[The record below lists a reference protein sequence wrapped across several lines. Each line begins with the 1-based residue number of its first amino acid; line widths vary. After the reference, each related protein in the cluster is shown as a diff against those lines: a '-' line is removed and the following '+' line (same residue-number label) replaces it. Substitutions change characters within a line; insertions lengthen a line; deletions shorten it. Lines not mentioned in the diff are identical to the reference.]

1 MNNKH
6 FYGGQAVIEGVMIRG
21 KNNCVVAVRNNENT
35 IVLNQIKLPS
45 ISKSYLKKIPFIRG
59 FIILV
64 EMMII
69 GYRSLTKSSEI
80 IEEDNLEDISTFNKI
95 FSFVF
100 STFFLLIIL
109 TFFFLVPLFL
119 SDRYVFFNDN
129 FIVNNFIEG
138 MIRFLFFIAYIFL
151 IGLNKDVKRVFAY
164 HGAEHKT
171 IAAYEKELSTKMI
184 ASEENINIIQKY
196 KKEHPRCGTSFLM
209 TVILVSIIV
218 HVFIPREPVALLYS
232 SRLFLFPI
240 IAALSYEIIRFSSVY
255 SNSMIS
261 KFISYPNLMMQKLT
275 TAEPDDDMVE
285 VAISAINESIKLDEE
300 NN

>member
-21 KNNCVVAVRNNENT
+21 KNNCVVAVRNNENS

-80 IEEDNLEDISTFNKI
+80 IEEDNLEDISTINKI

-119 SDRYVFFNDN
+119 SYRYVFFNDN

-138 MIRFLFFIAYIFL
+138 IIRFLFF
-151 IGLNKDVKRVFAY
+151 
-164 HGAEHKT
+164 
-171 IAAYEKELSTKMI
+171 
-184 ASEENINIIQKY
+184 
-196 KKEHPRCGTSFLM
+196 
-209 TVILVSIIV
+209 
-218 HVFIPREPVALLYS
+218 
-232 SRLFLFPI
+232 
-240 IAALSYEIIRFSSVY
+240 
-255 SNSMIS
+255 
-261 KFISYPNLMMQKLT
+261 
-275 TAEPDDDMVE
+275 
-285 VAISAINESIKLDEE
+285 
-300 NN
+300 

>member
-21 KNNCVVAVRNNENT
+21 KNNCVVAVRNNENS

-80 IEEDNLEDISTFNKI
+80 IEEDNLEDISTINKI

-196 KKEHPRCGTSFLM
+196 RKEHPRCGTSFLM

>member
-21 KNNCVVAVRNNENT
+21 KNNCVVAVRNNEDN
-35 IVLNQIKLPS
+35 IILNQIKLPS
-45 ISKSYLKKIPFIRG
+45 ISKSYLKKIPLIRG

-80 IEEDNLEDISTFNKI
+80 IEEDNPEDISTINKI

-109 TFFFLVPLFL
+109 SFFFLVPLFL

-138 MIRFLFFIAYIFL
+138 IIRFLFFIAYIFL

-171 IAAYEKELSTKMI
+171 IAAYEKELSTKLI
-184 ASEENINIIQKY
+184 ANKENINKIQKY
-196 KKEHPRCGTSFLM
+196 EKEHPRCGTSFLM
-209 TVILVSIIV
+209 TVILVSIII

>member
-21 KNNCVVAVRNNENT
+21 KNNCVVAVRNNENS

-80 IEEDNLEDISTFNKI
+80 IEEDNLEDISTINKI

-129 FIVNNFIEG
+129 FVVNNFIEG
-138 MIRFLFFIAYIFL
+138 VIRFLFFIAYIFL

-196 KKEHPRCGTSFLM
+196 RKEHPRCGTSFLM

>member
-21 KNNCVVAVRNNENT
+21 KNNCVVAVRNNENS

-45 ISKSYLKKIPFIRG
+45 ISKSYLKKIPLIRG

-80 IEEDNLEDISTFNKI
+80 IEEDNLEDISTINKI

-138 MIRFLFFIAYIFL
+138 IIRFLFFIAYIFL

-196 KKEHPRCGTSFLM
+196 RKEHPRCGTSFLM

>member
-45 ISKSYLKKIPFIRG
+45 ISTSYLKKIPFIRG

-138 MIRFLFFIAYIFL
+138 IIRFLFFIAYIFL

>member
-209 TVILVSIIV
+209 TVIVVSIIV

>member
-21 KNNCVVAVRNNENT
+21 KNNCVVAVRNNENS

-80 IEEDNLEDISTFNKI
+80 IEEDNLEDISTINKI

-138 MIRFLFFIAYIFL
+138 IIRFLFFIAYIFL

>member
-21 KNNCVVAVRNNENT
+21 KNNCVVAVRNNENS

-80 IEEDNLEDISTFNKI
+80 IEEDNLEDISTINKI

-109 TFFFLVPLFL
+109 AFFFLVPLFL

>member
-21 KNNCVVAVRNNENT
+21 KNNCVVAVRNNEDN
-35 IVLNQIKLPS
+35 IILNEIKLPS
-45 ISKSYLKKIPFIRG
+45 ISKSYLKKIPLIRG

-80 IEEDNLEDISTFNKI
+80 IEEDNPEEISTINKI

-109 TFFFLVPLFL
+109 SFFFLVPLFL

-138 MIRFLFFIAYIFL
+138 IIRFLFFIAYIFL

-171 IAAYEKELSTKMI
+171 IAAYEKELSTKLI
-184 ASEENINIIQKY
+184 ANKENINKIQKY
-196 KKEHPRCGTSFLM
+196 EKEHPRCGTSFLM
-209 TVILVSIIV
+209 TVILVSIII

>member
-21 KNNCVVAVRNNENT
+21 KNNCVVAVRNNEDN
-35 IVLNQIKLPS
+35 IILNQIKLPS
-45 ISKSYLKKIPFIRG
+45 ISKSYLKKIPLIRG

-80 IEEDNLEDISTFNKI
+80 IEEDNPEEISTINKI

-138 MIRFLFFIAYIFL
+138 IIRFLFFIAYIFL

-171 IAAYEKELSTKMI
+171 IAAYEKELSTKLI
-184 ASEENINIIQKY
+184 ANKENINKIQKY
-196 KKEHPRCGTSFLM
+196 QKEHPRCGTSFLM
-209 TVILVSIIV
+209 TVIVVSIIV

>member
-21 KNNCVVAVRNNENT
+21 KNNCVVAVRNNENS

-80 IEEDNLEDISTFNKI
+80 IEEDNLEDISTINKI

-129 FIVNNFIEG
+129 FVVNNFIEG
-138 MIRFLFFIAYIFL
+138 VIRFLFFIAYIFL

-196 KKEHPRCGTSFLM
+196 RKEHPRCGTSFLM

-240 IAALSYEIIRFSSVY
+240 IAALSYEIIRFSSIY

>member
-21 KNNCVVAVRNNENT
+21 KNNCVVAVRNNENS

-80 IEEDNLEDISTFNKI
+80 IEEDNLEDISTINKI

-209 TVILVSIIV
+209 TVIVVSIIV
-218 HVFIPREPVALLYS
+218 HVFIPREPVSLLYS

-261 KFISYPNLMMQKLT
+261 KFKSYPNLMMQKLT

-285 VAISAINESIKLDEE
+285 VAISAINESIKLEEE

>member
-21 KNNCVVAVRNNENT
+21 KNNCVVAVRNNEDN
-35 IVLNQIKLPS
+35 IILNQIKLPS
-45 ISKSYLKKIPFIRG
+45 ISKSYLKKIPLIRG

-80 IEEDNLEDISTFNKI
+80 IEEDNPEDISTINKI

-109 TFFFLVPLFL
+109 SFFFLVPLFL

-138 MIRFLFFIAYIFL
+138 IIRFLFFIAYIFL

-171 IAAYEKELSTKMI
+171 IAAYEKELSTKLI
-184 ASEENINIIQKY
+184 ANKENINKIQKY
-196 KKEHPRCGTSFLM
+196 EKEHPRCGTSFLM
-209 TVILVSIIV
+209 TVILVSIII
-218 HVFIPREPVALLYS
+218 HVFIPREPIVLLYS

-285 VAISAINESIKLDEE
+285 VAISAINESIKLDKE
-300 NN
+300 ND

>member
-21 KNNCVVAVRNNENT
+21 KNNCVVAVRNNENR

-45 ISKSYLKKIPFIRG
+45 ISKSYLKKIPLIRG

-80 IEEDNLEDISTFNKI
+80 IEEDNPEDISTINKI

-109 TFFFLVPLFL
+109 SFFFLVPLFL

-138 MIRFLFFIAYIFL
+138 IIRFLFFIAYIFL

-196 KKEHPRCGTSFLM
+196 RKEHPRCGTSFLM

>member
-21 KNNCVVAVRNNENT
+21 KNNCVVAVRNNEDN
-35 IVLNQIKLPS
+35 IILNQIKLPS
-45 ISKSYLKKIPFIRG
+45 ISKSYLKKIPLIRG

-80 IEEDNLEDISTFNKI
+80 IEEDNPEDISTINKI

-109 TFFFLVPLFL
+109 SFFFLVPLFL

-196 KKEHPRCGTSFLM
+196 RKEHPRCGTSFLM

>member
-21 KNNCVVAVRNNENT
+21 KNNCVVAVRNNENS

-45 ISKSYLKKIPFIRG
+45 ISTSYLKKIPFIRG

-209 TVILVSIIV
+209 TVIVVSIIV

>member
-21 KNNCVVAVRNNENT
+21 KNNCVVAVRNNENS

-80 IEEDNLEDISTFNKI
+80 IEEDNLEDISTINKV

>member
-21 KNNCVVAVRNNENT
+21 KDNCVVAVRNNEDN
-35 IVLNQIKLPS
+35 IILNQIKLPS
-45 ISKSYLKKIPFIRG
+45 ISKSYLKKIPLIRG

-80 IEEDNLEDISTFNKI
+80 IEEDNPEDISTINKI

-109 TFFFLVPLFL
+109 SFFFLVPLFL

-138 MIRFLFFIAYIFL
+138 IIRFLFFIAYIFL

-196 KKEHPRCGTSFLM
+196 RKEHPRCGTSFLM

-232 SRLFLFPI
+232 SRLFLFTI

>member
-45 ISKSYLKKIPFIRG
+45 ISTSYLKKIPFIRG

-80 IEEDNLEDISTFNKI
+80 IEEDNPEDISTINKI

-109 TFFFLVPLFL
+109 SFFFLVPLFL

-138 MIRFLFFIAYIFL
+138 IIRFLFFIAYIFL

-196 KKEHPRCGTSFLM
+196 RKEHPRCGTSFLM

>member
-21 KNNCVVAVRNNENT
+21 KNNCVVAVRNNENS

-80 IEEDNLEDISTFNKI
+80 IEEDNLEDISTINKI

-138 MIRFLFFIAYIFL
+138 IIRFLFFIAYIFL

-209 TVILVSIIV
+209 TVIVVSIIV

>member
-21 KNNCVVAVRNNENT
+21 KNNCVVAVRNNEDN
-35 IVLNQIKLPS
+35 IILNEIKLPS
-45 ISKSYLKKIPFIRG
+45 ISKSYLKKIPLIRG

-80 IEEDNLEDISTFNKI
+80 IEEDNPEDISTINKI

-109 TFFFLVPLFL
+109 SFFFLVPLFL

-138 MIRFLFFIAYIFL
+138 IIRFLFFIAYIFL

-196 KKEHPRCGTSFLM
+196 RKEHPRCGTSFLM

>member
-21 KNNCVVAVRNNENT
+21 KNNCVVAVRNNENS

-209 TVILVSIIV
+209 TVIVVSIIV

>member
-1 MNNKH
+1 
-6 FYGGQAVIEGVMIRG
+6 
-21 KNNCVVAVRNNENT
+21 
-35 IVLNQIKLPS
+35 
-45 ISKSYLKKIPFIRG
+45 
-59 FIILV
+59 
-64 EMMII
+64 
-69 GYRSLTKSSEI
+69 
-80 IEEDNLEDISTFNKI
+80 
-95 FSFVF
+95 
-100 STFFLLIIL
+100 LIIL

-209 TVILVSIIV
+209 TVIVVSIIV

>member
-21 KNNCVVAVRNNENT
+21 KNNCVVAVRNNEDN
-35 IVLNQIKLPS
+35 IILNQIKLPS
-45 ISKSYLKKIPFIRG
+45 ISKSYLKKIPLIRG

-80 IEEDNLEDISTFNKI
+80 IEEDNPEEISTINKI

-138 MIRFLFFIAYIFL
+138 IIRFLFFIAYIFL

-171 IAAYEKELSTKMI
+171 IAAYEKELSTKLI
-184 ASEENINIIQKY
+184 ANKENINKIQKY
-196 KKEHPRCGTSFLM
+196 EKEHPRCGTSFLM
-209 TVILVSIIV
+209 TVILVSIII

>member
-45 ISKSYLKKIPFIRG
+45 ISTSYLKKIPFIRG

-196 KKEHPRCGTSFLM
+196 RKEHPRCGTSFLM